1 MSDFK
6 ITTDGIDEFMA
17 DLLALGEL
25 GEANLDT
32 ATKQTTGEA
41 FRMIV
46 DATPGSQKRE
56 WDMRFPEKMVGEVT
70 TNSKI
75 MHFLEYGTGL
85 YTEAPDGKRAK
96 YKIAPKFKKALA
108 FQSAG
113 GSFQAARGADGQV
126 MRNAKGAML
135 FKTKAGNVG
144 LPRYRRGAGGVLDA
158 PNLGKF
164 AVVNYVMHPGIKPVR
179 MVRNNLTRM
188 EQAYDEHLQAALDA
202 TVKGER
208 LGP

>member
-6 ITTDGIDEFMA
+6 VTTDGIEELMA
-17 DLLALGEL
+17 DLLALDDL
-25 GEANLDT
+25 GESNLDT
-32 ATKQTTGEA
+32 AVKRTTGEA
-41 FRMIV
+41 HRMVV
-46 DATPGSQKRE
+46 DDTPGSQKRE
-56 WDMRFPEKMVGEVT
+56 WDMRFPGKMVGEVT
-70 TNSKI
+70 TNSKVLW
-75 MHFLEYGTGL
+75 FLEYGTGL
-85 YTEAPDGKRAK
+85 YTEAADGKRAK

-144 LPRYRRGAGGVLDA
+144 LPRYRRGADGVLDA

-164 AVVNYVMHPGIKPVR
+164 AVRKYVMHPGIKPVR
-179 MVRNNLTRM
+179 MVRNNLARM
-188 EQAYDEHLQAALDA
+188 EQAFDERLQAALNA